1 MGCIFYE
8 MLVGTSPFKGTNEAD
23 LLMNIKT
30 KELNVPK
37 DVVLSKVS
45 IEILIKVQLIGL
57 FDVHVFTDSVADDSF
72 SCWSGTPYVVPLC
85 PSWWPCART

>member
-8 MLVGTSPFKGTNEAD
+8 MLVGTSPFKGANEGD

-37 DVVLSKVS
+37 DVNLSKVS
-45 IEILIKVQLIGL
+45 VEILIKVRKTNFHTLCALLSDVPYLVHFCL
-57 FDVHVFTDSVADDSF
+57 FC
-72 SCWSGTPYVVPLC
+72 SC
-85 PSWWPCART
+85 

>member
-45 IEILIKVQLIGL
+45 IEILIKVWL
-57 FDVHVFTDSVADDSF
+57 
-72 SCWSGTPYVVPLC
+72 
-85 PSWWPCART
+85 PSL